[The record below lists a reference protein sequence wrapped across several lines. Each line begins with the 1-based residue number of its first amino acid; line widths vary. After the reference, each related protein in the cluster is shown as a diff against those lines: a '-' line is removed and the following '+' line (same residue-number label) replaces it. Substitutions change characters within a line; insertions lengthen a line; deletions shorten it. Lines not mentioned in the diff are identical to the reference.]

1 MIYLKNDEQI
11 GLMRKANQIVKNAL
25 ELAEE
30 LVKPGITTEFLNER
44 LHALI
49 VKEGAYP
56 SFLNYEGYPKSI
68 CTSIDEEVVHGI
80 PSAKRFLEEGSI
92 ISVDVGAVKDGF
104 HGDAARTFA
113 VGKISAEKQNLI
125 DVTRQSFFEAAK
137 IIREGVRL
145 GDVGHAIDSYVRS
158 FGYSTVTVRW
168 GRGMG

>member
-92 ISVDVGAVKDGF
+92 I
-104 HGDAARTFA
+104 RIMITFREDIDPVIRNIA
-113 VGKISAEKQNLI
+113 IHNLRE
-125 DVTRQSFFEAAK
+125 DHLRQ
-137 IIREGVRL
+137 
-145 GDVGHAIDSYVRS
+145 Y
-158 FGYSTVTVRW
+158 
-168 GRGMG
+168 